1 MQNRTI
7 RMTTTLLGLV
17 CALLS
22 VGRVAAEE
30 VAWDK
35 VQGILSSTKDIIVL
49 DGTEKVPLR
58 YTGENAP
65 EYGDWMV
72 RDMLSDPENLNP
84 YTSSD
89 AGVTTVLQFIFE
101 SLLYA
106 ENEPPYALKGQV
118 AKDYPQISEDKLSYT
133 FELRKNVH
141 FADGHPLTAEDVLFS
156 MKVIKN
162 PRVLAPHLRNY
173 YVAVKEARQEG
184 LHKITFACD
193 TPYFRND
200 LMLGGFEILPEHFYD
215 PDGLM
220 RSVPI
225 KSLIDGSWEEGEHVD
240 RVERFAE
247 QFNQNFNRN
256 VLGSGPYLIEDF
268 ERDVVTQ
275 QKVVLTRNPDYWG
288 ADEKALP
295 AHGFV
300 DRMFFKIINN
310 TDAAF
315 IELTNGNIDYH
326 GLRPLEFKE
335 KSWSDDFVSRFLKGV
350 EYSSGYVYIGWNN
363 KHPIFRDRRVRQAMT
378 YLTDKEG
385 MIENL
390 LFGLGE
396 PVLGPINKFRPEYNH
411 DLEPYSYDPD
421 RALDLLEEAGWNDS
435 DDDGVLDKVIDGE
448 KVPFSFEFMVNSGNQ
463 TRKDIAL
470 TLQNELQEIGVDC
483 QVRELDWSIFLQRVR
498 SKEFAAI
505 VLGWTGSLRFAP
517 DGYQIWHSSQ
527 TEGDGSNAISFI
539 NPEVDRILED
549 YRQEFDLEKRI
560 KMYRRFQEI
569 LHEEQPYTF
578 MWKTRVARA
587 YSRRFAG
594 VNWYP
599 GGAELKEWWVEA
611 VNCLHQ

>member
-1 MQNRTI
+1 
-7 RMTTTLLGLV
+7 MTAVLLGLV
-17 CALLS
+17 CALFWM
-22 VGRVAAEE
+22 GTVAADE

-35 VQGILSSTKDIIVL
+35 VQNLLSSTKDVIVL
-49 DGTEKVPLR
+49 DGTEKAPLR
-58 YTGENAP
+58 YSGGKAP

-89 AGVTTVLQFIFE
+89 AGGTTVLQFIFE

-133 FELRKNVH
+133 FELRENVH

-173 YVAVKEARQEG
+173 YVAVKDARQEG

-275 QKVVLTRNPDYWG
+275 QKVVLTRNQDYWG
-288 ADEKALP
+288 ADEKTLP

-335 KSWSDDFVSRFLKGV
+335 KSWSDDFVRRFLKGV

-421 RALDLLEEAGWNDS
+421 RALDMLEEAGWDDS

-448 KVPFSFEFMVNSGNQ
+448 TVPFSFEIMVNSGNQ
-463 TRKDIAL
+463 IRKDIAL
-470 TLQNELQEIGVDC
+470 TLQNELQDIGVDC

-539 NPEVDRILED
+539 NPEVDGILED

-560 KMYRRFQEI
+560 KMYQRFQEI

-599 GGAELKEWWVEA
+599 AGAELKEWWVEA
-611 VNCLHQ
+611 VNRLHQ